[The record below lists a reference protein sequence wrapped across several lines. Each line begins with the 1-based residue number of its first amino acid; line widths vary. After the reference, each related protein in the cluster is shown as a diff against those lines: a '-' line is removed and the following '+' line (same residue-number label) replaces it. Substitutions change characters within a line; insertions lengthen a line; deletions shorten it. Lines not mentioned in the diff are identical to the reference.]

1 MKSTTIDRSL
11 TYFASV
17 TVVVFVAFPLLAVSI
32 YIAEPKV
39 SLSPGATEATVGVGV
54 ILRAV
59 AQRLFRAG
67 ATNVVRL
74 TFGTMTRTI
83 ARTAVT
89 RTIRIFI
96 RSSAGSLAKDIV
108 GRDDEAVQ
116 AAPRVSLLSVIY
128 GLVGTALSFWG
139 VLFFTSASVVEQLEN
154 DLGLSM
160 GFMILA
166 ALIPLA
172 VLSLICLY
180 TARLFHTRT
189 SFLTGVDGL
198 LIQAYFTLSGS
209 FLPMTTDFE
218 FHGSPRSKSH
228 SSLFAI
234 FLMMLA
240 FIALRVLGSTLENSA
255 LIFSSAMFLTY
266 LFVYSFPV
274 KPLLGFNIWHHSKI
288 LWLCMFAP
296 ILLAFLFV
304 FPQSVA
310 ALL

>member
-1 MKSTTIDRSL
+1 MKTATIDRSL

-17 TVVVFVAFPLLAVSI
+17 TVVLFVALPLVAVSA
-32 YIAEPKV
+32 YIAEPKD
-39 SLSPGATEATVGVGV
+39 SMSPGAVEATVGVGV

-67 ATNVVRL
+67 ASNVVRL

-96 RSSAGSLAKDIV
+96 RSSAGSVAKDLM
-108 GRDDEAVQ
+108 GRDGESVQ
-116 AAPRVSLLSVIY
+116 VAPRASLTAIIY
-128 GLVGTALSFWG
+128 GLIGTAFSFWG
-139 VLFFTSASVVEQLEN
+139 VLLFTSMTVVEQLHDE
-154 DLGLSM
+154 LGLSV

-166 ALIPLA
+166 ALIPL
-172 VLSLICLY
+172 VYLCLACLLA
-180 TARLFHTRT
+180 TRLFHTTT
-189 SFLTGVDGL
+189 SFLTGLDGL

-218 FHGSPRSKSH
+218 FHGSPRAKSF

-234 FLMMLA
+234 FLMMFA
-240 FIALRVLGSTLENSA
+240 FGVLRVLGAQLGDSSLVFA
-255 LIFSSAMFLTY
+255 SAMFLTY

-274 KPLLGFNIWHHSKI
+274 KPLLGFNIWRHSKL
-288 LWLCMFAP
+288 LWLCMFIP
-296 ILLAFLFV
+296 ILAAFLFV

>member
-1 MKSTTIDRSL
+1 MNSTTIDRSL

-17 TVVVFVAFPLLAVSI
+17 TVVAFVALPLVVVSI

-96 RSSAGSLAKDIV
+96 RSSAGSLAKDIM
-108 GRDDEAVQ
+108 GRDDEVVQ
-116 AAPRVSLLSVIY
+116 AAPRSSLLAIIY
-128 GLVGTALSFWG
+128 GLIGTALSFWG
-139 VLFFTSASVVEQLEN
+139 VLLFTSLSVVKQLE
-154 DLGLSM
+154 DELGLSM

-166 ALIPLA
+166 AILPLVFLCFA
-172 VLSLICLY
+172 CLLA
-180 TARLFHTRT
+180 ARLFQTRT
-189 SFLTGVDGL
+189 IFLTRVDGL
-198 LIQAYFTLSGS
+198 MIQAYFTLSGS

-240 FIALRVLGSTLENSA
+240 FIALRVLGAQLENSA
-255 LIFSSAMFLTY
+255 LIFASAMFLTY

-274 KPLLGFNIWHHSKI
+274 FPLLGFNIWHHSKL

-296 ILLAFLFV
+296 VLLAFLFV